1 MNETKKED
9 TELKRSIN
17 VKIQFDVDDGHEYID
32 DEGLWGRQRIHY
44 LKCLQIFGKVLKVPV
59 ILLTSLCW

>member
-17 VKIQFDVDDGHEYID
+17 VKIQFDVHDGHEYID
-32 DEGLWGRQRIHY
+32 DEGLWGRQRIQC
-44 LKCLQIFGKVLKVPV
+44 LKCLQIFEKV
-59 ILLTSLCW
+59 